1 MGIYGKRDAA
11 EHGIFT
17 GVQSGWDMHG
27 ERDLWGFL
35 MAYLLWGKRGRGGKG
50 DVISLLARAE
60 WQSCRL
66 GVWKYL
72 LLQVGVPLIRQCGAY
87 VLES

>member
-1 MGIYGKRDAA
+1 MGIWERDAV
-11 EHGIFT
+11 EHGMFT
-17 GVQSGWDMHG
+17 GMVGLGYARG
-27 ERDLWGFL
+27 EGFMGVL
-35 MAYLLWGKRGRGGKG
+35 MAYLLWGKRGRGWGR

-72 LLQVGVPLIRQCGAY
+72 LLQVGVPMIG
-87 VLES
+87 E